1 MTNNKV
7 KQNRKYALLAG
18 TLLFSAGILGMGV
31 TPNQVNA
38 ETTNVA
44 VSSKNN
50 VSSSNATQVSKN
62 EKNQLEK
69 HPKMRLIR
77 RRSIK
82 T

>member
-50 VSSSNATQVSKN
+50 VSSLNATQVSKN
-62 EKNQLEK
+62 EKNST
-69 HPKMRLIR
+69 R
-77 RRSIK
+77 
-82 T
+82 

>member
-50 VSSSNATQVSKN
+50 VSSLNATQVSKN